1 MIDPK
6 KLGSTLGLREM
17 HAMQVMALM
26 QFVELA
32 IDLAALSGDREI
44 VLETEAAADELIRMF
59 GGNGVRIEIED
70 ENGVSVTRH

>member
-6 KLGSTLGLREM
+6 NLGSTLGLREM
-17 HAMQVMALM
+17 HAMQVMCLM
-26 QFVELA
+26 QFIELA

-44 VLETEAAADELIRMF
+44 VTDTEAAADELIRMF

-70 ENGVSVTRH
+70 DYGADVTRH